1 MSTSVPA
8 IQWTAQG
15 VVLPTE
21 AAILA
26 GVQSDIDTAF
36 GGGVNPGLSTPQ
48 GQIASS
54 DTAIIADKNSAIAYV
69 VNQLDPQYA
78 EGRFQDAIGR
88 YYFMT
93 RKAAN
98 STVVIATIGGLP
110 GTYIPAGVLAL
121 DTNQNVYQLLGSVT
135 IGSEGTIPAEFAN
148 VATGPIACAAGALS
162 QLYQSVSGWDSV
174 TNTAA
179 GILGSDVE
187 SSQEFELRRQNSVAL
202 NSHGTTD
209 AIFANVY
216 AVSGVLDC
224 YVIDNPSGNTV
235 DYGSTNYPLTPH
247 SIYVAV
253 VGGSASAI
261 AQAIWNAKD
270 GGCNYNGN
278 TTETVYDTRY
288 AAPQP
293 SYAVKFNIPTA
304 TPIYFAVTVT
314 NASALPSNYATLIK
328 NAIVAQFNGE
338 NNNTPAGIA
347 SMILALSYTGAILA
361 AVSGLSLVSI
371 LVGLTDTPTGYD
383 VTMGIDQQPALDVSN
398 IAVNA
403 I

>member
-162 QLYQSVSGWDSV
+162 QRTILEQYDYD
-174 TNTAA
+174 TEEERERKAEEAA
-179 GILGSDVE
+179 LLDNDKTKGQVLPLFDP
-187 SSQEFELRRQNSVAL
+187 
-202 NSHGTTD
+202 SHGTEP
-209 AIFANVY
+209 I
-216 AVSGVLDC
+216 
-224 YVIDNPSGNTV
+224 NTP
-235 DYGSTNYPLTPH
+235 D
-247 SIYVAV
+247 
-253 VGGSASAI
+253 GGGRPAG
-261 AQAIWNAKD
+261 QKD
-270 GGCNYNGN
+270 GTPRAALNGHS
-278 TTETVYDTRY
+278 TE
-288 AAPQP
+288 
-293 SYAVKFNIPTA
+293 
-304 TPIYFAVTVT
+304 
-314 NASALPSNYATLIK
+314 
-328 NAIVAQFNGE
+328 E
-338 NNNTPAGIA
+338 
-347 SMILALSYTGAILA
+347 
-361 AVSGLSLVSI
+361 
-371 LVGLTDTPTGYD
+371 
-383 VTMGIDQQPALDVSN
+383 
-398 IAVNA
+398 
-403 I
+403 